1 MSTFT
6 SEEVSKR
13 LVDFSIMMK
22 YMPFLQEHGFSE
34 FGKGQLTGKMELLKE
49 SFSDSAANRLTPQ
62 FDVRASF
69 NQVDAT
75 LNPDYEELRVK
86 TADSFSIEG
95 SSNLGESVNKMLSST
110 GGDKNSMGKTAE
122 RDEIHNAFDH
132 SGRGK
137 YLPENNRW
145 NVKNED
151 DSSWITR
158 IRKLADM

>member
-1 MSTFT
+1 MSAFT

-49 SFSDSAANRLTPQ
+49 SFSDSPANRLGPH
-62 FDVRASF
+62 FDVRTSF
-69 NQVDAT
+69 NQIDAT
-75 LNPDYEELRVK
+75 PTPDYEELRVK
-86 TADSFSIEG
+86 TSDSLSIEG
-95 SSNLGESVNKMLSST
+95 SSNSGESVNKMSSST
-110 GGDKNSMGKTAE
+110 SGDKNSINKTAE
-122 RDEIHNAFDH
+122 KNKIHNAFDH

-145 NVKNED
+145 NIENDD

>member
-1 MSTFT
+1 MSAFT

-34 FGKGQLTGKMELLKE
+34 FGKGQLAGKMELLKE
-49 SFSDSAANRLTPQ
+49 SFSDSAANRLAPQ
-62 FDVRASF
+62 FDVRTSF
-69 NQVDAT
+69 NQMDAT
-75 LNPDYEELRVK
+75 PNPDYEELRVK
-86 TADSFSIEG
+86 TSDSFSIEG

-110 GGDKNSMGKTAE
+110 GGDKNSIGKTAE
-122 RDEIHNAFDH
+122 RNEIHNTFDY

-145 NVKNED
+145 NVKNDD

>member
-49 SFSDSAANRLTPQ
+49 SFSDSPANRLGPQ
-62 FDVRASF
+62 FDVPTNF
-69 NQVDAT
+69 NQIDAT
-75 LNPDYEELRVK
+75 PTPDYEELRVK
-86 TADSFSIEG
+86 ASDLFSIEG

-122 RDEIHNAFDH
+122 ITEFHNAFDH
-132 SGRGK
+132 SGRGR

-145 NVKNED
+145 NVKNDD

>member
-13 LVDFSIMMK
+13 LVDFSIMTK

-49 SFSDSAANRLTPQ
+49 SFSDSPANRLGPQ
-62 FDVRASF
+62 FDVPTNF
-69 NQVDAT
+69 NQIDAT
-75 LNPDYEELRVK
+75 PTPDYEELRVK
-86 TADSFSIEG
+86 ASDLFSIEG

-122 RDEIHNAFDH
+122 KTEIHHAFDH
-132 SGRGK
+132 SGRGR

-145 NVKNED
+145 NVKNDD

>member
-49 SFSDSAANRLTPQ
+49 SFSDSPANRLGPQ
-62 FDVRASF
+62 FDAPTNF

-75 LNPDYEELRVK
+75 PTPDYEELRVK
-86 TADSFSIEG
+86 ASDLFSIEG

-110 GGDKNSMGKTAE
+110 GGDKNSMGETAE
-122 RDEIHNAFDH
+122 KTEIHNAFDH
-132 SGRGK
+132 SGRGR

-145 NVKNED
+145 NVKNDD

>member
-6 SEEVSKR
+6 SEEASKR

-34 FGKGQLTGKMELLKE
+34 FGKGQLSGKMELLKE
-49 SFSDSAANRLTPQ
+49 SFSDSHANRLGPQ
-62 FDVRASF
+62 FDVPTNF
-69 NQVDAT
+69 NQIDAT
-75 LNPDYEELRVK
+75 PTPDYEESRVK
-86 TADSFSIEG
+86 ASDLFSIEG
-95 SSNLGESVNKMLSST
+95 SSNLGESVNKMLNST

-122 RDEIHNAFDH
+122 KTEVHNAFDH
-132 SGRGK
+132 SGRGR

-145 NVKNED
+145 NVKNDD

>member
-1 MSTFT
+1 MSAFT

-13 LVDFSIMMK
+13 LVDFSIVMK

-86 TADSFSIEG
+86 TSDSFSIEG

>member
-49 SFSDSAANRLTPQ
+49 SFSDSPANRLGPQ
-62 FDVRASF
+62 FDVPTNF
-69 NQVDAT
+69 NQIDAT
-75 LNPDYEELRVK
+75 PTPDYEELRVK
-86 TADSFSIEG
+86 ASDLFSIEG
-95 SSNLGESVNKMLSST
+95 SSNLGESVSKMLSST
-110 GGDKNSMGKTAE
+110 GGDKNSMGKTAKKT
-122 RDEIHNAFDH
+122 EIYNAFDH
-132 SGRGK
+132 SGRGR

-145 NVKNED
+145 NVKNDD

>member
-13 LVDFSIMMK
+13 IVDFSIMMK

-49 SFSDSAANRLTPQ
+49 SFSDSPANRLGPQ
-62 FDVRASF
+62 FDVPTNF
-69 NQVDAT
+69 NQIDAT
-75 LNPDYEELRVK
+75 PTPDYEELRVK
-86 TADSFSIEG
+86 ASDLFSIEG

-122 RDEIHNAFDH
+122 KTEFHNAFDH
-132 SGRGK
+132 SGRGR

-145 NVKNED
+145 NVKNDD

>member
-49 SFSDSAANRLTPQ
+49 SFSDSPANRLGPQ
-62 FDVRASF
+62 FDVPTNF
-69 NQVDAT
+69 NQIDAT
-75 LNPDYEELRVK
+75 PTPDYEELRVK
-86 TADSFSIEG
+86 ASDLFSIEG
-95 SSNLGESVNKMLSST
+95 SSNLGESVSKMLSST
-110 GGDKNSMGKTAE
+110 GGDKNSMGKTAKKT
-122 RDEIHNAFDH
+122 EIHNAFDH
-132 SGRGK
+132 SGRGR

-145 NVKNED
+145 NVKNDD

>member
-1 MSTFT
+1 MSAFT

-49 SFSDSAANRLTPQ
+49 SFSDSPANRLGPQ
-62 FDVRASF
+62 FDVRTSF
-69 NQVDAT
+69 NQIDAT
-75 LNPDYEELRVK
+75 PTPDYKELRVK
-86 TADSFSIEG
+86 ASDSFSIEG

-110 GGDKNSMGKTAE
+110 GDDKNSMGKTAE
-122 RDEIHNAFDH
+122 KNEIHNAFDH
-132 SGRGK
+132 NGRGK
-137 YLPENNRW
+137 YLLENNRW
-145 NVKNED
+145 NVKNDD